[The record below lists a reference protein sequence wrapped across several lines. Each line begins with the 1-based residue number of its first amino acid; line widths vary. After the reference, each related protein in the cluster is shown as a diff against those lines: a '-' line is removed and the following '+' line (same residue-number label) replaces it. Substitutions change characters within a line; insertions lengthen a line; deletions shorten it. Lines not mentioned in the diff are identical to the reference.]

1 MERGIKVLVAVH
13 DLKGAYKERSS
24 GGNVEPE
31 KHVRKEFYPT
41 FIEF

>member
-1 MERGIKVLVAVH
+1 MERGMKVLVTVH

-24 GGNVEPE
+24 GGDVEPE
-31 KHVRKEFYPT
+31 KHIREFYPV